1 MLTYLVLTGATCC
14 IIRLSFGVM
23 NCGFTSRGRFGRVKE
38 DWMGVRLLARGVFVV
53 LLTAAPAMAQERT
66 GSIAGSITD
75 SSGGVL
81 PGATIQATSP
91 SLVGVQTAIADAQGN
106 YRFPA
111 LTPGT
116 YEITATLQG
125 FTTAKTSAVRLAIGQ
140 VLTINLALSVATLA
154 ESVTVTA
161 ETPIIDVRQNAAT
174 ASITAEEIANLPKAR
189 DFTDLVKTAPGT
201 QQERKSG
208 IQIDGAGGAEHR
220 YVIDGMD
227 TTGIRTGVSGQEM
240 PVDFVEE
247 VQVKSS
253 GYNAE
258 FRATT
263 GGVIS
268 AIIKT
273 GSNQWR
279 GGVGYY
285 FRNNSFNGT
294 PRQELRLLPTDS
306 ARSEY
311 ITRPDDTFSRH
322 EPTFDLGGPII
333 RNRAWFYFG
342 AAPDIERNART
353 VTFRSNGVRQTFEQN
368 EEDYNSIAT
377 VTAQLSRSLRFK
389 GTVNRQSFRDEPGFP
404 TIEPDG
410 TSTSN
415 PSLFPGTIVLDLFD
429 NFYVGALDWVV
440 GPKLFVNLTTG
451 LYDYGT
457 HGEGAGTQLRHVF
470 GTSNIQSSSFNF
482 PEIPD
487 SLRFVSGYAD
497 FPSSSVTKF
506 DDFTRHGVNADVSY
520 YASRWGQHS
529 LKAGFQYERI
539 GNSRLGGAQYPS
551 INLQWGSPRNT
562 LDGRSVR
569 GTYGHYTVTRVHSA
583 GDISTHGLGL
593 FVQDSWTVRPN
604 LTLNLGL
611 RTDKEEIPS
620 YSEGNSGIKFG
631 FKDKLSPRAGFAW
644 DLFSNAKWK
653 AYGSFGI
660 FYDTSK
666 LEMPRG
672 LFGSEHSVTYYMT
685 LDTFNWPAIQC
696 AHPVNPGPNCPGTF
710 IEQVD
715 FRHPA
720 NSATNFLIDP
730 TLKPIRTREYTLGID
745 HEFNQR
751 TALGVR
757 YARKRF
763 DRTIE
768 DTGVLVPGVG
778 EVYRITN
785 PGERLGENVLR
796 DFAGC
801 TNCPNQPKPTRH
813 YDGVEFRLEKRLSNN
828 WQATVT
834 YLLSRLSGNYSGLTS
849 SDENNR
855 NSPSVNRFFD
865 GQYNSFDR
873 LGRAVFG
880 PLQTDRPHVF
890 KVQGF
895 YNTPWGTSLGLYQL
909 LESGTPQQTQ
919 MSEKG
924 IPFFPFG
931 RNNLGRTATFYRT
944 DLLLQ
949 HDVRLPGGHR
959 INVGLNVENLFDH
972 ATVTRNFTT
981 AYRDTF
987 NVSDQTFFSGTFDPV
1002 ALQAASPASIRPE
1015 SRYLLADQWQDRRQM
1030 RLQVRYSF

>member
-1 MLTYLVLTGATCC
+1 MRVRRLALGLCGLLVVAAT
-14 IIRLSFGVM
+14 
-23 NCGFTSRGRFGRVKE
+23 
-38 DWMGVRLLARGVFVV
+38 
-53 LLTAAPAMAQERT
+53 AMAQERT
-66 GSIAGSITD
+66 GSIAGTIKD
-75 SSGGVL
+75 SSGAIL

-91 SLVGVQTAIADAQGN
+91 SLVGTQTAVTDAQGN

-111 LTPGT
+111 LTPGV

-125 FTTAKTSAVRLAIGQ
+125 FTAAKATEVRLALGQ
-140 VLTINLALSVATLA
+140 LLKIDLAMSVATLT

-161 ETPIIDVRQNAAT
+161 ESPIIDVKQNAAT

-227 TTGIRTGVSGQEM
+227 TTGMRTGVSGQEM
-240 PVDFVEE
+240 PTDFIQE

-268 AIIKT
+268 AITKT

-279 GGVGYY
+279 GGFGYY
-285 FRNNSFNGT
+285 YRSNSWQGA
-294 PRQELRLLPTDS
+294 PRQELRQLPSDPS
-306 ARSEY
+306 RAEY
-311 ITRPDDTFSRH
+311 ITRPDDEGSRH
-322 EPTFDLGGPII
+322 EPTFDLGGPIV
-333 RNRAWFYFG
+333 RDRAWFYFG
-342 AAPDIERNART
+342 TAPDIDLAERT
-353 VTFRSNGVRQTFEQN
+353 VTFRTGGSTQTFEQN
-368 EEDYNSIAT
+368 EEDFNSIAT
-377 VTAQLSRSLRFK
+377 ITTQLTTNMRLK
-389 GTVNRQSFRDEPGFP
+389 GTVNRQSWRDEPGFP

-415 PSLFPGTIVLDLFD
+415 PALFPGTIVADTFD

-440 GPKLFVNLTTG
+440 SPKTFANVTVG
-451 LYDYGT
+451 FYDYGT
-457 HGEGAGTQLRHVF
+457 NGSGAGEQLRHTF
-470 GTSNIQSSSFNF
+470 GTSNLQSASFNF

-497 FPSSSVTKF
+497 FPSSSVTKY
-506 DDFTRHGVNADVSY
+506 DDFQRRSINADLSY
-520 YASRWGQHS
+520 FANKWGEHS
-529 LKAGFQYERI
+529 IKTGFQYERI
-539 GNSRLGGAQYPS
+539 GNQRLGGAQYPS

-569 GTYGHYTVTRVHSA
+569 GTYGHYTVTRVYNS
-583 GDISTHGLGL
+583 GDIHTNGLGL
-593 FVQDSWTVRPN
+593 FVQDAWSVRPN

-620 YSEGNSGIKFG
+620 YTAGNRGIKFG
-631 FKDKLSPRAGFAW
+631 FIDKVSPRAGFAW
-644 DLFSNAKWK
+644 DMFADGKWK

-685 LDTFNWPAIQC
+685 LDTFDWPAIQC
-696 AHPVNPGPNCPGTF
+696 AHPPAPGPNCHGTF

-715 FRHPA
+715 LRHAA
-720 NSATNFLIDP
+720 NEEDNFLIDP
-730 TLKPIRTREYTLGID
+730 DLKPIQTRELTLGVD
-745 HEFNQR
+745 HELNQR
-751 TALGVR
+751 VAVGVR

-763 DRTIE
+763 TRTIE
-768 DTGVLVPGVG
+768 DTGVLVPGIG

-785 PGERLGENVLR
+785 PGESIGENVLR

-801 TNCPNQPKPTRH
+801 TTCPNQPLPTRE
-813 YDGVEFRLEKRLSNN
+813 YDGLEFRLQKRLSNN

-834 YLLSRLSGNYSGLTS
+834 YLFSRLYGNYSGLTS

-865 GQYNSFDR
+865 GQYNSFDH
-873 LGRAVFG
+873 LGRPVLG

-890 KVQGF
+890 KIEGF
-895 YNTPWGTSLGLYQL
+895 YITPWRTSVGLYQF

-924 IPFFPFG
+924 IPFYPFG
-931 RNNLGRTATFYRT
+931 RNSLGRTATYYQT
-944 DLLLQ
+944 NLLLQ
-949 HDVRLPGGHR
+949 HDVAVSDRHR
-959 INVGLNVENLFDH
+959 INVGLNIENLFDH
-972 ATVTRNFTT
+972 DTVTRMHMT

-987 NVSDQTFFSGTFDPV
+987 NVSDQAFFSGTFDPL
-1002 ALQAASPASIRPE
+1002 AMQAAAPGTYRPDP
-1015 SRYLLADQWQDRRQM
+1015 RYLLADQWQDRRQI
-1030 RLQVRYSF
+1030 RLQLRYSF

>member
-1 MLTYLVLTGATCC
+1 MDMRVRRHVLTLLF
-14 IIRLSFGVM
+14 LSVIALPV
-23 NCGFTSRGRFGRVKE
+23 S
-38 DWMGVRLLARGVFVV
+38 
-53 LLTAAPAMAQERT
+53 AQDRT
-66 GSIAGSITD
+66 GSIAGTVKD
-75 SSGGVL
+75 SSGGIL
-81 PGATIQATSP
+81 PGAVVEATSP
-91 SLVGVQTAIADAQGN
+91 SLVGTQTAVADGQGN

-125 FTTAKTSAVRLAIGQ
+125 FSAAKTSNVRLFLGQ
-140 VLTINLALSVATLA
+140 QLRIDLALAVATLT
-154 ESVTVTA
+154 ESVQVTA
-161 ETPIIDVRQNAAT
+161 VTPVIDVKQNAAT
-174 ASITAEEIANLPKAR
+174 ASITAEEIANIPKAR
-189 DFTDLVKTAPGT
+189 DFTDLIRTAPGT

-227 TTGIRTGVSGQEM
+227 TTGMRTGVSGQEM
-240 PVDFVEE
+240 PSDFMQE

-268 AIIKT
+268 AIVKT
-273 GSNQWR
+273 GSNVWR

-285 FRNNSFNGT
+285 FRGDNQ
-294 PRQELRLLPTDS
+294 PARRELRQLPTDAS
-306 ARSEY
+306 KAEV
-311 ITRPDDTFSRH
+311 ITRPEDDYSRH
-322 EPTFDLGGPII
+322 EPTFDLGGPIL

-342 AAPDIERNART
+342 TAPDIERVSRT
-353 VTFRSNGVRQTFEQN
+353 VTFRTNNVTQTFEQN

-377 VTAQLSRSLRFK
+377 ITTQLNSAMRLK
-389 GTVNRQSFRDEPGFP
+389 GTVNRQSFRDEPAFP

-415 PSLFPGTIVLDLFD
+415 PSLFPGTIINDTFD

-440 GPKLFVNLTTG
+440 SPKMFANVTVG

-457 HGEGAGTQLRHVF
+457 HGFGAGTQLRHVF
-470 GTSNIQSSSFNF
+470 TTSNIQSSSFNF

-487 SLRFVSGYAD
+487 SLRFVSNYAD
-497 FPSSSVTKF
+497 FPASSVQVV
-506 DDFTRHGVNADVSY
+506 DDFTRNSVNADVSY
-520 YASRWGQHS
+520 YASRWGTHQ

-539 GNSRLGGAQYPS
+539 GNTRQGGAQFPS
-551 INLQWGSPRNT
+551 INLNWGSARNT

-569 GTYGHYTVTRVHSA
+569 GTYGFYTVTRVYNQ
-583 GDISTHGLGL
+583 GDIHTNGLGMFL
-593 FVQDSWTVRPN
+593 QDAWTIRPN
-604 LTLNLGL
+604 LTLNLGV
-611 RTDKEEIPS
+611 RTDQEEIPS
-620 YSEGNSGIKFG
+620 YTPGNRGIKFG
-631 FKDKLSPRAGFAW
+631 FKDKISPRAGFAW
-644 DLFSNAKWK
+644 DIRGDGRWK
-653 AYGSFGI
+653 GYSSFGI

-672 LFGSEHSVTYYMT
+672 LFGSENSVTHYMT
-685 LDTFNWPAIQC
+685 LDTFNWPSIQC
-696 AHPVNPGPNCPGTF
+696 AHPPVPGPNCPGTY

-715 FRHPA
+715 LRHPA
-720 NSATNFLIDP
+720 NSEDNFLIDP
-730 TLKPIRTREYTLGID
+730 DLKPIRTREFTLGMD
-745 HEFNQR
+745 HELTQR
-751 TALGVR
+751 IALGVR
-757 YARKRF
+757 YSRKRF

-785 PGERLGENVLR
+785 PGESIGENVLR

-801 TNCPNQPKPTRH
+801 TNCPNQPKPTRN
-813 YDGVEFRLEKRLSNN
+813 YDGVEFRMHKRLSNN

-834 YLLSRLSGNYSGLTS
+834 YLFSRLYGNYSGLTS

-873 LGRAVFG
+873 LGQPVFG

-890 KVQGF
+890 KVEGF
-895 YNTPWGTSLGLYQL
+895 YNLPWGTSAGFYQL
-909 LESGTPQQTQ
+909 FESGTPQQTQ

-924 IPFFPFG
+924 IPFYPFG
-931 RNNLGRTATFYRT
+931 RNNLGRTPTFYRT

-949 HDVRLPGGHR
+949 HDVRVGRHSFN
-959 INVGLNVENLFDH
+959 IGLNVENLFDH
-972 ATVTRNFTT
+972 DIVTRNFSTQF
-981 AYRDTF
+981 RDTF
-987 NVSDQTFFSGTFDPV
+987 NVSDQAFFSGTFDPL
-1002 ALQAASPASIRPE
+1002 ALATAAPATYRPDP
-1015 SRYLLADQWQDRRQM
+1015 RYLLADQWMDRRQL
-1030 RLQVRYSF
+1030 RLQLRYSF